1 MTTLDVPEQ
10 LGLGEVELQE
20 IESVWDTVD
29 QAAVDAMK
37 AGFTMPPKPISPC
50 PHLSVDELLN
60 LNTQQ
65 FTMVQV
71 LLEEWQGYAQ
81 ARMAQL
87 EAIILQCT
95 NQMEMIDIDTREH
108 IRQLVADKQ
117 IKKPSEASIKE
128 EAKLNPNWRAL
139 LLKKQQCQQEYAFVE
154 PTFKSTSRTK
164 ALLVSAVQKQKAD
177 QGRA

>member
-1 MTTLDVPEQ
+1 MTLDVPEQ

-29 QAAVDAMK
+29 AAAIDAMK
-37 AGFTMPPKPISPC
+37 AGFTMPPKPQEPC
-50 PHLSVDELLN
+50 PVLTKEDLLN

-65 FTMVQV
+65 FTMAQV
-71 LLEEWQGYAQ
+71 LLEQWQGYAQ
-81 ARMAQL
+81 GRMAQL

-95 NQMEMIDIDTREH
+95 NQMEMIDIDTKER
-108 IRQLVADKQ
+108 IRQNVANKV
-117 IKKPSEASIKE
+117 IKKPSEAAIKD
-128 EAKLNPNWRAL
+128 AVKLDPRWRAL

-164 ALLVSAVQKQKAD
+164 ALLVSSVQKQKAEM
-177 QGRA
+177 GRS

>member
-1 MTTLDVPEQ
+1 MSLNVPEQ

-20 IESVWDTVD
+20 IDSVWDTVD
-29 QAAVDAMK
+29 QAAIDAMK
-37 AGFTMPPKPISPC
+37 AGFTMPTRPEHQC
-50 PHLSVDELLN
+50 PHLTQSDLIN

-87 EAIILQCT
+87 DAIILQCT
-95 NQMEMIDIDTREH
+95 NQMEMIDVDTKEN
-108 IRQLVADKQ
+108 IRQNVAAKI
-117 IKKPSEASIKE
+117 IKKPPEAAIKD
-128 EAKLNPNWRAL
+128 AVKLNPSWRAL

-154 PTFKSTSRTK
+154 PTYKSAARTK
-164 ALLVSAVQKQKAD
+164 ALLVSSVQKQKAD
-177 QGRA
+177 LGRS